1 MAILKKK
8 RSFATEK
15 QVVEQQ
21 INAMDWLTKPI
32 PAFMYRKGNQI
43 AMCVFA
49 ALFAL
54 VFINTYNPF
63 GAEMYSATYMSDNL
77 HFGKASPRFLF
88 VLFTSIVV
96 LIGFAIVLISRV
108 VMHQYLKRNTLSAY
122 AYIIWVLCEVVAMSL
137 VYTVMT
143 LLGKMQD
150 DVWEAFTNSLLNTTL
165 VLIIPYALCLTFFA
179 LQEKNRQI
187 KRLAGIRNER
197 ATAQG
202 LVSFYDERGELRLSV
217 RHDHLLL
224 LEAADNYVCVWYMS
238 YDEPKKV
245 MVRNS
250 LKRLSQQL
258 DGTGIVRCHRS
269 YMVNIDQV
277 KVVRREKDGAMLDLG
292 IDGIPSIPISQT
304 YNESVTHWLTL
315 GSDPDAE

>member
-1 MAILKKK
+1 
-8 RSFATEK
+8 
-15 QVVEQQ
+15 
-21 INAMDWLTKPI
+21 MDWIYKPI
-32 PAFMYRKGNQI
+32 PAFMYRKSNQI
-43 AMCVFA
+43 AMVVFA

-63 GAEMYSATYMSDNL
+63 GIESWSEEFVTRKTHISQS
-77 HFGKASPRFLF
+77 FSRFLF
-88 VLFTSIVV
+88 VMFTSSVV
-96 LIGFAIVLISRV
+96 LIGFIIVMISRIG
-108 VMHQYLKRNTLSAY
+108 MHQYLKQHSLKAY
-122 AYIIWVLCEVVAMSL
+122 AYIIWVLCEVLAMSL
-137 VYTVMT
+137 TFTAMT
-143 LLGKMQD
+143 LIFNMQD

-165 VLIIPYALCLTFFA
+165 VLIIPYTLCLTFFA

-187 KRLAGIRNER
+187 KRLAGIRHER
-197 ATAQG
+197 AMAQG

-238 YDEPKKV
+238 YGEPKKV

-258 DGTGIVRCHRS
+258 DGTGIIRCHRS

-292 IDGIPSIPISQT
+292 IEGIPSIPISQT
-304 YNESVTHWLTL
+304 YNESVTQWLTA
-315 GSDPDAE
+315 GTAPDAE

>member
-1 MAILKKK
+1 
-8 RSFATEK
+8 
-15 QVVEQQ
+15 
-21 INAMDWLTKPI
+21 
-32 PAFMYRKGNQI
+32 
-43 AMCVFA
+43 
-49 ALFAL
+49 
-54 VFINTYNPF
+54 
-63 GAEMYSATYMSDNL
+63 
-77 HFGKASPRFLF
+77 
-88 VLFTSIVV
+88 
-96 LIGFAIVLISRV
+96 V

-143 LLGKMQD
+143 LIGKMQD

-187 KRLAGIRNER
+187 KRLAGIRHER

-315 GSDPDAE
+315 GSAPDAE

>member
-1 MAILKKK
+1 MY
-8 RSFATEK
+8 
-15 QVVEQQ
+15 
-21 INAMDWLTKPI
+21 KPI

-43 AMCVFA
+43 AMVVFA

-54 VFINTYNPF
+54 VFINAYNPF
-63 GAEMYSATYMSDNL
+63 GIESWGEEFVTRKTHISQS
-77 HFGKASPRFLF
+77 FSRFLF
-88 VLFTSIVV
+88 VMFTSSVV
-96 LIGFAIVLISRV
+96 LIGFVIVMISRIC
-108 VMHQYLKRNTLSAY
+108 MHQYLKRFSLKAY
-122 AYIIWVLCEVVAMSL
+122 AYIIWVLCEVLAVSL
-137 VYTVMT
+137 TFTVMT
-143 LLGKMQD
+143 LIFNMQD

-165 VLIIPYALCLTFFA
+165 VLIIPYTLCLTFFA

-187 KRLAGIRNER
+187 KRLAGIRHER
-197 ATAQG
+197 AMAQG

-224 LEAADNYVCVWYMS
+224 LEAADNYVCVWYLS
-238 YDEPKKV
+238 YGEPKKI

-292 IDGIPSIPISQT
+292 IEGIPSIPISQT
-304 YNESVTHWLTL
+304 YNESVTQWLTA
-315 GSDPDAE
+315 GTAPDAE

>member
-1 MAILKKK
+1 
-8 RSFATEK
+8 
-15 QVVEQQ
+15 
-21 INAMDWLTKPI
+21 
-32 PAFMYRKGNQI
+32 MYRKSNQI
-43 AMCVFA
+43 AMVVFA

-63 GAEMYSATYMSDNL
+63 GIESWSEEFVTRKTHISQS
-77 HFGKASPRFLF
+77 FSRFLF
-88 VLFTSIVV
+88 VMFTSSVV
-96 LIGFAIVLISRV
+96 LIGFIIVMISRIG
-108 VMHQYLKRNTLSAY
+108 MHQYLKQHSLKAY
-122 AYIIWVLCEVVAMSL
+122 AYIIWVLCEVLAMSL
-137 VYTVMT
+137 TFTAMT
-143 LLGKMQD
+143 LIFNMQD

-165 VLIIPYALCLTFFA
+165 VLIIPYTLCLTFFA

-187 KRLAGIRNER
+187 KRLAGIRHER
-197 ATAQG
+197 AMAQG

-238 YDEPKKV
+238 YGEPKKV

-258 DGTGIVRCHRS
+258 DGTGIIRCHRS

-292 IDGIPSIPISQT
+292 IEGIPSIPISQT
-304 YNESVTHWLTL
+304 YNESVTQWLTA
-315 GSDPDAE
+315 GTAPDAE

>member
-1 MAILKKK
+1 
-8 RSFATEK
+8 
-15 QVVEQQ
+15 
-21 INAMDWLTKPI
+21 
-32 PAFMYRKGNQI
+32 MYRKSNQI
-43 AMCVFA
+43 AMVVFA

-63 GAEMYSATYMSDNL
+63 GIESWSEEFVTRKTHISQS
-77 HFGKASPRFLF
+77 FSRFLF
-88 VLFTSIVV
+88 VMFTSSVV
-96 LIGFAIVLISRV
+96 LIGFIIVMISRIG
-108 VMHQYLKRNTLSAY
+108 MHQYLKQHSLKAY
-122 AYIIWVLCEVVAMSL
+122 AYIIWVLCEVLAMSL
-137 VYTVMT
+137 TFTAMT
-143 LLGKMQD
+143 LIFNMQD

-165 VLIIPYALCLTFFA
+165 VLIIPYTLCLTFFA

-187 KRLAGIRNER
+187 KRLAGIRHER
-197 ATAQG
+197 AMAQG
-202 LVSFYDERGELRLSV
+202 LVSFYDDRGELGLSV

-238 YDEPKKV
+238 YGEPKKV

-258 DGTGIVRCHRS
+258 DGTGIIRCHRS

-292 IDGIPSIPISQT
+292 IEGIPSIPISQT
-304 YNESVTHWLTL
+304 YNESVTQWLTA
-315 GSDPDAE
+315 GTAPDAE